1 MGDFGQP
8 LGESYS
14 PQGCPI
20 LPPLAPRERASDL
33 TSGDEPARYM
43 RNVAVGGWVKQRP
56 RGSGEQLHVGVR
68 QHPLIAERAAE
79 QVRGHDRHALH
90 VQAAAVDMGA
100 VHAHHRGSA
109 GAEQP
114 ADDRCLPA
122 DRLQDAIQPVVP
134 VVVVPGQPVGALA
147 DAAGSL
153 LGVDY
158 EHP

>member
-1 MGDFGQP
+1 MQRPVSGQCRRPTTGQP
-8 LGESYS
+8 DDRG
-14 PQGCPI
+14 PCCWR
-20 LPPLAPRERASDL
+20 LAWSGGRAQAA
-33 TSGDEPARYM
+33 P
-43 RNVAVGGWVKQRP
+43 
-56 RGSGEQLHVGVR
+56 GSGGEQVDVGVR
-68 QHPLIAERAAE
+68 QHPVIAKRAAE
-79 QVRGHDRHALH
+79 QVGGHDRHALH

-114 ADDRCLPA
+114 ADDPCLPA
-122 DRLQDAIQPVVP
+122 DRLQDAIQR

-153 LGVDY
+153 LGVDH

>member
-1 MGDFGQP
+1 
-8 LGESYS
+8 
-14 PQGCPI
+14 
-20 LPPLAPRERASDL
+20 
-33 TSGDEPARYM
+33 
-43 RNVAVGGWVKQRP
+43 VG
-56 RGSGEQLHVGVR
+56 
-68 QHPLIAERAAE
+68 
-79 QVRGHDRHALH
+79 GHDRHALH

-114 ADDRCLPA
+114 ADDPCLPA
-122 DRLQDAIQPVVP
+122 DRLQDAIQR

-153 LGVDY
+153 LGVDH